1 VLIEKTTKL
10 LGIKGYYTNLEETV
24 ASNKTIMERY
34 HELYRIE
41 QAFRISKSDLQ
52 TRPIYHFKEQPIK
65 LHILICFMA
74 LVISKHIE
82 LKTGISINR
91 FIQEAKKNADG
102 EIMNHITEKI
112 ITIKAH
118 PTKKMNELIEKLNL
132 TH

>member
-10 LGIKGYYTNLEETV
+10 LGIKGYYTNMEETV

-91 FIQEAKKNADG
+91 FIQEAKKNADE
-102 EIMNHITEKI
+102 EIMNHITQKI
-112 ITIKAH
+112 ITIKAY

-132 TH
+132 PH